1 MRRNLKKQYQSQNV
15 PQIPR
20 IQVSASAVD
29 NSLLKDLN
37 QGQRRYFY
45 SIMRIYDSRSQ
56 WKALQTRYIHSLGY
70 QQQLGYIT
78 QQEALSC
85 AALLRHSTMQASTKV
100 DPQRTI
106 PRNSSATQRKCRP
119 AKPESRVTP
128 RASSTAHWASI
139 KTRGYA

>member
-1 MRRNLKKQYQSQNV
+1 MWRNLKKQHKTQNV
-15 PQIPR
+15 PQIPH
-20 IQVSASAVD
+20 IQVPASAAD

-45 SIMRIYDSRSQ
+45 SIMRIYDSRPQ

-85 AALLRHSTMQASTKV
+85 AALLRHSTKQASTKV
-100 DPQRTI
+100 SP
-106 PRNSSATQRKCRP
+106 QRKCRR
-119 AKPESRVTP
+119 AKPKSRVGP
-128 RASSTAHWASI
+128 RGPQQSTLSI
-139 KTRGYA
+139 KT

>member
-1 MRRNLKKQYQSQNV
+1 MGRNLKRQYKLQSV

-20 IQVSASAVD
+20 IQVPASAAD

-45 SIMRIYDSRSQ
+45 SIMRIYDSRPQ

-78 QQEALSC
+78 QQEAVSC
-85 AALLRHSTMQASTKV
+85 AALLRHSTTQASAKIAPPRAI
-100 DPQRTI
+100 PQ
-106 PRNSSATQRKCRP
+106 NSSATQRKRQP
-119 AKPESRVTP
+119 AKPESSLGP
-128 RASSTAHWASI
+128 RAPSTAH
-139 KTRGYA
+139 